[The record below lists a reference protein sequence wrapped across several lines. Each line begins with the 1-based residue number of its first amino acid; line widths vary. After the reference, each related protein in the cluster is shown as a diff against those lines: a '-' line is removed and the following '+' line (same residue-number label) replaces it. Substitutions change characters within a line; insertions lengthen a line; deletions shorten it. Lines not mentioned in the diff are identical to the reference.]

1 MDGLDPVGEAIRQW
15 RAHDL
20 GAQAHM
26 EAVANVNRLSQLAV
40 ARIEAA
46 LREHDL
52 TFPQYEALV
61 LLDFATDG
69 ALPLGRMGRR
79 LTVHPTTVTNTVDQ
93 LERKG
98 LVTREHTPEDRR
110 RVLARIT
117 KEGRKRSAA
126 SSKALAEI
134 KFGLEGMKIGEARE
148 ISGAIAHYR
157 EAMGDRV

>member
-1 MDGLDPVGEAIRQW
+1 MDGLDPVAEAIRQW
-15 RAHDL
+15 KAHDI
-20 GAQAHM
+20 GAQAQM

-46 LREHDL
+46 LREFDL
-52 TFPQYEALV
+52 SFPQYEALV
-61 LLDFATDG
+61 LLDFSKDG

-98 LVTREHTPEDRR
+98 LATREHTPEDRR

-117 KEGRKRSAA
+117 DEGRRRSTA

-134 KFGLEGMKIGEARE
+134 KFGLEGMKVAEARE
-148 ISGAIAHYR
+148 IGGAIARYR
-157 EAMGDRV
+157 EATDDRV

>member
-1 MDGLDPVGEAIRQW
+1 MDGLDPVAEAIRQW

-26 EAVANVNRLSQLAV
+26 EAVANVNRLSQLVV
-40 ARIEAA
+40 ARIEAT
-46 LREHDL
+46 LREFDM
-52 TFPQYEALV
+52 TFPQYEALL
-61 LLDFATDG
+61 LLDFAQDG

-79 LTVHPTTVTNTVDQ
+79 LTVHPTTVTNTVDH

-98 LVTREHTPEDRR
+98 LVEREHTPDDRR

-117 KEGRKRSAA
+117 KEGRKRSTAA
-126 SSKALAEI
+126 SKALAEI
-134 KFGLEGMKIGEARE
+134 RFGLEGMKIGEARE

>member
-20 GAQAHM
+20 GSQAHM

-40 ARIEAA
+40 ARIEAC
-46 LREHDL
+46 LREYDM

-117 KEGRKRSAA
+117 KEGRKRSKA

-134 KFGLEGMKIGEARE
+134 KFGLEGMKVGEARE